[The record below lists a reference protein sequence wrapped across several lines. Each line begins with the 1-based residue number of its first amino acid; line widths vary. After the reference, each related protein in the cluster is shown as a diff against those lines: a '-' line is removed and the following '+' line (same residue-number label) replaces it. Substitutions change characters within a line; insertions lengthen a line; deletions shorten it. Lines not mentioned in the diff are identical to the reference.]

1 MRRVLHKTRMR
12 SMREVPMNSPELD
25 VYLERKAIC
34 VVDGLQTE
42 EAAIRIAW
50 DQVKS
55 AFVGKNSMPW
65 LIMKDLQS
73 IGIDPRA

>member
-1 MRRVLHKTRMR
+1 
-12 SMREVPMNSPELD
+12 MNSPELEK
-25 VYLERKAIC
+25 YLERKAIC
-34 VVDGLQTE
+34 VVDGMQTE
-42 EAAIRIAW
+42 EVAIRVAW

-55 AFVGKNSMPW
+55 EFVGKTSMPW